1 MPVQITINGDN
12 AAQAI
17 EEFATL
23 SAAFGGTAA
32 PAAPVKEE
40 VKPRQ
45 RKAHETKKE
54 EKKVE
59 ADQDSATDEGATD
72 TQSNED
78 EEIPTVVELRAK
90 AQEVGKD
97 PKKKPEIKRLLGKFE
112 SASISDV
119 PEESRAA
126 FMAELEAL

>member
-32 PAAPVKEE
+32 PSTNVSDEPKQRTRKTNEVKKEQQKVTPDKTVTQDEEAGTDGDTEE
-40 VKPRQ
+40 V
-45 RKAHETKKE
+45 
-54 EKKVE
+54 
-59 ADQDSATDEGATD
+59 
-72 TQSNED
+72 
-78 EEIPTVVELRAK
+78 EIPTVVELRAK

-97 PKKKPEIKRLLGKFE
+97 PKKKPAIKELLGKFE